1 MKTLVCLLL
10 FATLVSFAASPDVSG
25 KWSGSF
31 TPESGDGGTAY
42 LILKQNGSAITG
54 TAGPSVDQQWAIQ
67 SAKISGS
74 TITMEVK
81 DPDSGAVYK
90 CTMTLSGKKM
100 TGDVDVAVGGQ
111 NVKGKLDL
119 TKVD

>member
-25 KWSGSF
+25 KWSGTF

-42 LILKQNGSAITG
+42 LILKQDGSAITG
-54 TAGPSVDQQWAIQ
+54 TAGSNADQQWAIQ
-67 SAKISGS
+67 SAKISGN
-74 TITMEVK
+74 TVTLEVK

-100 TGDVDVAVGGQ
+100 TGDIDVAMGDQKMKAKIDV
-111 NVKGKLDL
+111 